1 VQAISNQF
9 GNTYSDFIPL
19 DSQILLFSLLL
30 AFLRYIHKCMCTLLF
45 TAMLLKAKKKKKKKE
60 RQREMKQ
67 YKKEWNG
74 MFLSLSVT
82 YKKK

>member
-1 VQAISNQF
+1 VGGGLGVLARRTPPINQ
-9 GNTYSDFIPL
+9 
-19 DSQILLFSLLL
+19 
-30 AFLRYIHKCMCTLLF
+30 
-45 TAMLLKAKKKKKKKE
+45 KKKKKKKE